1 VKRDSFKPV
10 LTSKLELPKLA
21 LSVRD
26 KSTGTMEQ
34 NVSVI
39 FREPGSSQIKFR
51 ATTDS
56 SGKSSV
62 EVPEGRWEVMVET
75 KSGPLFVLGELIS
88 KSGKVTT
95 VKGRELPTLEIN
107 R

>member
-1 VKRDSFKPV
+1 MES
-10 LTSKLELPKLA
+10 
-21 LSVRD
+21 SVA
-26 KSTGTMEQ
+26 
-34 NVSVI
+34 VI

-56 SGKSSV
+56 AGKSYV
-62 EVPEGRWEVMVET
+62 EVPEGRWEVMIET
-75 KSGPLFVLGELIS
+75 KSGPLYVLGELIS

-95 VKGRELPTLEIN
+95 VKGRDLPTLEIN